1 MTGEVGSAAATTT
14 RPLLGCGRAVV
25 GSLPA
30 QGDEISGVEIH
41 VTVLDLELSPIST
54 GEIELPP
61 PLSARI

>member
-1 MTGEVGSAAATTT
+1 
-14 RPLLGCGRAVV
+14 V

-41 VTVLDLELSPIST
+41 VTVLDLELSPLST